1 MLNIWWN
8 VQYLSRAQQ
17 SLCLCCKGN
26 VSKGWMCTPD
36 SNAKMPAQSRQ
47 SKRTAALWLA
57 LQITWQQVHAISCW
71 SRARALSLHNVQHKG
86 YFFTLPDVLQNVVI
100 SSLLLCCVRS
110 QTEWWFDHP
119 LITQQPSR
127 HMVTSPQKLV
137 WSCRC
142 NSGGSLLI
150 ILLGALSW
158 ERAELIKRNWSRKFL
173 WNSEIR
179 DSNIYNATLN
189 PKFSIVCKQ
198 TCCMNP

>member
-26 VSKGWMCTPD
+26 VSKGWMRTPD
-36 SNAKMPAQSRQ
+36 SNAEMPAQSRQ

-100 SSLLLCCVRS
+100 SSLSCYAVL
-110 QTEWWFDHP
+110 DHRESDG
-119 LITQQPSR
+119 LTILWSL
-127 HMVTSPQKLV
+127 SSLV
-137 WSCRC
+137 GTWSHPPK
-142 NSGGSLLI
+142 SLY
-150 ILLGALSW
+150 GAADVIQEDL
-158 ERAELIKRNWSRKFL
+158 
-173 WNSEIR
+173 
-179 DSNIYNATLN
+179 Y
-189 PKFSIVCKQ
+189 
-198 TCCMNP
+198 